1 MSSWTFYFTALPLG
15 LAVVILTFDVARALT
30 HDQAA
35 IFAATVAVGM
45 VVGYTIGRLDGPVR

>member
-15 LAVVILTFDVARALT
+15 MAVVVLAFAGARAFT

-35 IFAATVAVGM
+35 IFAVTCAVAM
-45 VVGYTIGRLDGPVR
+45 VVGYTIGRLDGKL

>member
-15 LAVVILTFDVARALT
+15 TAVTMLAFAVTRAVT

-35 IFAATVAVGM
+35 IFGVTCAVAM
-45 VVGYTIGRLDGPVR
+45 TVGYTIGRLEN